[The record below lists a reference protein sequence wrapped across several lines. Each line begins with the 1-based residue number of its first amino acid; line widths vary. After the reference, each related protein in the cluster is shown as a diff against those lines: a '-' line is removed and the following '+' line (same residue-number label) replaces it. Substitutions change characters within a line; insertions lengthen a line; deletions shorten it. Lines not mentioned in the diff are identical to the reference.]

1 MQDERGLLFTSG
13 QFAKL
18 CSTTKETLFH
28 YDSLGL
34 LKPARV
40 RENGYRYYTAS
51 QFFDFDLIAVL
62 RSAGC
67 SLSEIREY
75 MAHREPHAF
84 VQLLRETERKLL
96 FEQRKLEK
104 MRRTLQNGRNAAEAA
119 LAGKTGVPWLEEL
132 PQGFYIATPVKGEMN
147 TVGDVVRNMQDHITY
162 CDQNQLGEELAVGS
176 IVTKESLLQ
185 GSFWESYYSTR
196 ISQPVCSP
204 WLYQRPAGLYA
215 CMLHKGPYERL
226 PEASYPLLLDF
237 IQKQGCRICGDAFET
252 DLLSYLGTENEED
265 FILKLEIQVERL

>member
-1 MQDERGLLFTSG
+1 
-13 QFAKL
+13 
-18 CSTTKETLFH
+18 
-28 YDSLGL
+28 
-34 LKPARV
+34 
-40 RENGYRYYTAS
+40 
-51 QFFDFDLIAVL
+51 
-62 RSAGC
+62 
-67 SLSEIREY
+67 
-75 MAHREPHAF
+75 
-84 VQLLRETERKLL
+84 
-96 FEQRKLEK
+96 
-104 MRRTLQNGRNAAEAA
+104 
-119 LAGKTGVPWLEEL
+119 
-132 PQGFYIATPVKGEMN
+132 MN

-215 CMLHKGPYERL
+215 CMLHKGPYGRL
-226 PEASYPLLLDF
+226 PEASYPLLLNF

-265 FILKLEIQVERL
+265 FILKLEIQVEKL

>member
-1 MQDERGLLFTSG
+1 MYYFT
-13 QFAKL
+13 
-18 CSTTKETLFH
+18 
-28 YDSLGL
+28 
-34 LKPARV
+34 
-40 RENGYRYYTAS
+40 
-51 QFFDFDLIAVL
+51 
-62 RSAGC
+62 
-67 SLSEIREY
+67 
-75 MAHREPHAF
+75 
-84 VQLLRETERKLL
+84 
-96 FEQRKLEK
+96 
-104 MRRTLQNGRNAAEAA
+104 AEAA

-226 PEASYPLLLDF
+226 PETSYPLLLDF

>member
-1 MQDERGLLFTSG
+1 
-13 QFAKL
+13 
-18 CSTTKETLFH
+18 
-28 YDSLGL
+28 
-34 LKPARV
+34 
-40 RENGYRYYTAS
+40 
-51 QFFDFDLIAVL
+51 
-62 RSAGC
+62 
-67 SLSEIREY
+67 

-84 VQLLRETERKLL
+84 VQLLRETEQKLL

-132 PQGFYIATPVKGEMN
+132 PQSFYIATPVKGEMN

-215 CMLHKGPYERL
+215 CMLHKGSYGRL
-226 PEASYPLLLDF
+226 PETSYPLLLDF